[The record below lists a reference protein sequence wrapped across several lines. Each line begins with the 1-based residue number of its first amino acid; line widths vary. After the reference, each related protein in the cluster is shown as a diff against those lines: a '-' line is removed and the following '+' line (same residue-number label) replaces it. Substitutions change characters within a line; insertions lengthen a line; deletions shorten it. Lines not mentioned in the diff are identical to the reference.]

1 MYINNKILFLLNGSF
16 ATIIHYSVLNY
27 MVEETQLGSTGVS
40 SLVSSI
46 VASFASFVGNKYIVF
61 RIHYDPAIIQATRF
75 TALYL
80 IMALFHGIFLHTWS
94 DLLGWDYR
102 YGFLLAVIVQ
112 IVGGYLGNNYFVFKR

>member
-1 MYINNKILFLLNGSF
+1 MYINNKILFLANGAF
-16 ATIIHYSVLNY
+16 ATIIHYAVLNY
-27 MVEETQLGSTGVS
+27 MVEEIQLGSAGVS

-46 VASFASFVGNKYIVF
+46 VASFVSFVGNKYIVF

-94 DLLGWDYR
+94 DLIGWDYR
-102 YGFLLAVIVQ
+102 YGFLLAVTVQ
-112 IVGGYLGNNYFVFKR
+112 VVGGFLGNKYFVFKQ